1 MPQPDTRTTKQL
13 FREWRS
19 GDRDAGA
26 VMAQRFADWYYAI
39 AVARLGEA
47 RGNGPC
53 QAACQRFAE
62 GVVGVKESRS
72 LVPWAH
78 KIIQEEL
85 QGAGGRA
92 TDGDE
97 PNAYTNHQSPKSLL
111 LRARE
116 VLPSEVELLELA
128 YTGGD
133 PERLEALA
141 EPLGGNPLGILR
153 ARYTVKQWLRDEA
166 AVPFEV
172 APDDPVLDRAPL
184 PLYESARMGSPAE
197 EETFEQWMISDIDLC
212 RDIAEFAH
220 FALAL
225 RGGLPADAPAPA
237 PRQERPKAPAA
248 VPTENQP
255 AADTAAAPSG
265 SGAGKAAAGGV
276 AVGLVVAGVGG
287 LLLLAVLAAGAFYF
301 LA

>member
-1 MPQPDTRTTKQL
+1 MAQPDTRTTKQL

-39 AVARLGEA
+39 AVARLGES
-47 RGNGPC
+47 RGNIPC

-78 KIIQEEL
+78 RIIQEEL
-85 QGAGGRA
+85 EKAGVRA
-92 TDGDE
+92 ADGDE

-111 LRARE
+111 LRARDA
-116 VLPSEVELLELA
+116 LPQQIELLQLT

-133 PERLEALA
+133 PERIETLA
-141 EPLGGNPLGILR
+141 APLGGNPLGVLL
-153 ARYTVKQWLRDEA
+153 ARYRVKQWLRDQA
-166 AVPFEV
+166 QVPFEV

-184 PLYESARMGSPAE
+184 PLYESAQMNSPAE
-197 EETFEQWMISDIDLC
+197 EESFEHWMISDIDLC

-220 FALAL
+220 FAIAL
-225 RGGLPADAPAPA
+225 RGGLPADAPSRAPQEQSTDAGSA
-237 PRQERPKAPAA
+237 PERPVESPTPQPSV
-248 VPTENQP
+248 VPES
-255 AADTAAAPSG
+255 SG
-265 SGAGKAAAGGV
+265 SGAAGGI
-276 AVGLVVAGVGG
+276 AVGLVVAGIGG
-287 LLLLAVLAAGAFYF
+287 LALFLLLGLGAAYM
-301 LA
+301 LM